1 MNQQALNLLMQ
12 LPLAIA
18 VFEGPEYQI
27 ISAND
32 KALELWGKTPEEAIQ
47 KPLFQVLPEL
57 IDQGFK
63 NIFRQVEQGEA
74 ITANEHPVE
83 LLRPNG
89 IRETRYLNFSINA
102 LRGEDGNIEGIVGTA
117 VDVTELVLS
126 RKEAKDAY
134 DTLNF
139 RTAVLEAQNQATSD
153 GVLIVDSTGKI
164 LLYNQPF
171 AEIWRM
177 PQEILDSKNDDA
189 ALKHAMTMLKDPES
203 FLERVNNLYS
213 RGREI
218 SYDQIL
224 FKDGRIIERNGTPI
238 LSEHGIYYGWAWY
251 FRDITDRIKQEQK
264 FQNLV
269 RQARDPILILK
280 GENLVLEV
288 ANEALFELWDVG
300 QEAMNKPLLE
310 ILPEMKDQG
319 FRDLLLNVMNT
330 GEPFYGYEVPVI
342 FNRKS
347 GVKETRY
354 FNFSDQPYREAN
366 GEITGV
372 LILAT
377 DVTSQVLLKLK
388 LRENEKNFRNM
399 ILQAPVAMCI
409 LKGPSFT
416 VEIANDLMFELW
428 GKRPD
433 EVMHKPVFEGIP
445 EARNQGLEELLS
457 RVYSTG
463 ETFSANERPV
473 VLERDGVPKTLY
485 VNFVYEPF
493 REGDGTVSGIM
504 AVAID
509 VTDLVLARKKTE
521 QSEEELQR
529 RVKERTTALEQQKS
543 LINSILDASI
553 TGVLALEA
561 IRNEQGDVVDFT
573 IIKINRQFTSLVG
586 LDERILGKRYLE
598 YFPNSITLGIFGMYV
613 EVLNSKQPVRKELYS
628 TNLNLN
634 SWFDISV
641 APLGENGVVATFANI
656 SAQRE
661 AAIRMEE
668 QKNLLDSILKNSP
681 VGITVYKAVRDSE
694 NKIDDFQCILSN
706 NAAEKFT
713 GIPQDIRLRKTVL
726 EITPELKGSPLFSMA
741 ATTLEEGKPFIS
753 EYYHQRVQKWLE
765 LSVVKLSEDRLINV
779 FKDITPIKEA
789 QMQLEKHVE
798 ELKRTNA
805 DLEHF
810 TYAASHD
817 LKEPVRKVHL
827 FKNRLKESFGAGL
840 TAEQNRFF
848 ERMEVAARRMQYLI
862 DDLLSYYQV
871 STISTPFEEVNINHL
886 IGEVLLDFDLE
897 IEEKKASVSVGKLC
911 TIKGHPRHLQQA
923 FHNLIGNALKYSKPD
938 TPPELRIDC
947 KQVLGKDA
955 NIPLLAAESRQAYHM
970 ITLADNGIGFDPVE
984 AKRIF
989 NVFQRLH
996 SSAAYE
1002 GTGLGLAIVRKVVD
1016 NHQGFITAEG
1026 KPGRGATFKILFP
1039 VKEGGD

>member
-1 MNQQALNLLMQ
+1 MDQQALKLLMQ

-18 VFEGPEYQI
+18 VFKGPEYRI
-27 ISAND
+27 VTANE
-32 KALELWGKTPEEAIQ
+32 KTLEVWGKTPEEAMQ
-47 KPLFQVLPEL
+47 KPLFKVLPEL
-57 IDQGFK
+57 LDQGFK
-63 NIFRQVEQGEA
+63 NIFCQVEQGEA
-74 ITANEHPVE
+74 FTANEQPVE
-83 LLRPNG
+83 LLRNG
-89 IRETRYLNFSINA
+89 IRETRYLNFSLNA
-102 LRGEDGNIEGIVGTA
+102 LRGENGSIEGIVGTA
-117 VDVTELVLS
+117 VDVTDLVMS
-126 RKEAKDAY
+126 RKRAKDAY
-134 DTLNF
+134 DALNF

-153 GVLIVDSTGKI
+153 GVLIVDSAGKI
-164 LLYNQPF
+164 LLYNKPF

-177 PQEILDSKNDDA
+177 PQEILDSKNDNA
-189 ALKHAMTMLKDPES
+189 ALKHAMTMLHDPER
-203 FLERVNNLYS
+203 FLERVNTLYTH
-213 RGREI
+213 GRQK
-218 SYDQIL
+218 SYDEIL

-238 LSEHGIYYGWAWY
+238 IAEDGIYYGWAWY

-269 RQARDPILILK
+269 KQARDPILILK
-280 GENLVLEV
+280 GEDLILEV

-300 QEAMNKPLLE
+300 PEALNKPLLE
-310 ILPEMKDQG
+310 ILPEMEDQG
-319 FRDLLLNVMNT
+319 FRDLLLNVLRT
-330 GEPFYGYEVPVI
+330 GEPFYGYEVPVV

-347 GVKETRY
+347 GLKETRY
-354 FNFSDQPYREAN
+354 FNFSDQPYRETT

-409 LKGPSFT
+409 LKGPSFI
-416 VEIANDLMFELW
+416 VEIANALMFELW

-445 EARNQGLEELLS
+445 EGKNQGLEELLS

-473 VLERDGVPKTLY
+473 VLKRDGVPKTLY
-485 VNFVYEPF
+485 INFVYEPF

-509 VTDLVLARKKTE
+509 VTELVLARKKTE

-573 IIKINRQFTSLVG
+573 IIKINKQFTSLVG

-681 VGITVYKAVRDSE
+681 VGITVYKAVRNGE

-706 NAAEKFT
+706 DAAEKFT
-713 GIPQDIRLRKTVL
+713 GIPQDIRLTKTVL
-726 EITPELKGSPLFSMA
+726 EITPELKGSPLFNMA
-741 ATTLEEGKPFIS
+741 VATLEEGKPFIS

-765 LSVVKLSEDRLINV
+765 LSVVKLYEDRLINV
-779 FKDITPIKEA
+779 FKDITPIKEV
-789 QMQLEKHVE
+789 QVQLEKHVE

-827 FKNRLKESFGAGL
+827 FTNRLKESFGAEL

-871 STISTPFEEVNINHL
+871 STISNPFEEVNINHL
-886 IGEVLLDFDLE
+886 IEEVLLDFDVE
-897 IEEKKASVSVGKLC
+897 IEEKKARISVGKLC
-911 TIKGHPRHLQQA
+911 TLKGHPRHLQQA
-923 FHNLIGNALKYSKPD
+923 FHNLISNALKYSKPD
-938 TPPELRIDC
+938 TPPELRIDY
-947 KQVLGKDA
+947 KKVVGKDT
-955 NIPLLAAESRQAYHM
+955 NIPLLAGEGHQAYHM
-970 ITLADNGIGFDPVE
+970 ITVADNGIGFDPRE
-984 AKRIF
+984 TNRIF

-996 SSAAYE
+996 SSATYE
-1002 GTGLGLAIVRKVVD
+1002 GTGLGLAIVRKVID
-1016 NHQGFITAEG
+1016 NHKGFITAEG
-1026 KPGRGATFKILFP
+1026 RPGAGATFKILFP
-1039 VKEGGD
+1039 VQAEKH